1 MCQIFHI
8 KSMGVSVK
16 ADSRNMVMYTPLH
29 AMRELV
35 MSDLYEFVKYFW
47 DTFEPFPFAA
57 ADYIEF
63 LCECFMYM
71 SKDSLPPSVTRKFVS
86 DAKYAQL
93 KNRFFKKYGVLPKCD
108 VRDKLFRG
116 EHVHNHNINIHPR
129 AGKSLIF
136 NVCGPVWLMVH
147 KPVMSTSVSHSQDLS
162 REFIDKK
169 RLLLESEKFREMFTE
184 EQYQLR
190 YSSSTLVEMM
200 NLGKSYSTSMKSF
213 TGRGSNFILNDDLV
227 NVQDA
232 RADGKVL
239 QAAKDYVRFTQS
251 TRLNDPKTGVTCH
264 IMQRICKGDVSDMI
278 TSDPELS
285 KLYSNTILKA
295 LATEDE
301 AFIFPVSGKIWFRKK
316 GDPLAPKRFGDY
328 SVERMKLGNVDFECQ
343 FQQDVSY
350 SGVNAITQAEIDEA
364 TITREQF
371 EEVIKVSH
379 YASHDCPV
387 KDLETSDFHGYVEG
401 WADEFSTLYIT
412 DAMMKHMSISDEQT
426 FLTNLEA
433 IDPSILQVVEDKANG
448 SPLLSLLAGVV
459 SGLIPFQPGTR
470 SKMARLE
477 LAVVYIKQ
485 GRVKFVA
492 SERVAE
498 LCRHLMAFPTVAHD
512 DDVDAFTQLVISHFM
527 QKDMFIYSGC
537 FTDSNIVKE
546 AHKTEYWNYY
556 YGVTESHGIYYALKI
571 RHDQT
576 RDIFTVMEEK
586 RFPTV
591 SALSDFLKSIEPGT
605 IIYDCSTNQQILNLT
620 QYVFGMY
627 EFVDDNIIVSVS
639 IVKGGFAKNKIQ
651 VLFGCSTTI
660 LDLMRWRSPNK
671 EFKNLPSDYD
681 ITSERV
687 ARCVRGVVT
696 MVKGGS
702 NFWL

>member
-1 MCQIFHI
+1 MRTLLDAKPRIT
-8 KSMGVSVK
+8 
-16 ADSRNMVMYTPLH
+16 YTRIH
-29 AMRELV
+29 ALRELV

-47 DTFEPFPFAA
+47 DTFEPFPFVDAV
-57 ADYIEF
+57 YIEF

-71 SKDSLPPSVTRKFVS
+71 CKDSLPQELTARFIS
-86 DAKYAQL
+86 DSKYAQA
-93 KNRFFKKYGVLPKCD
+93 KQRYYKKHGIMPKCD

-129 AGKSLIF
+129 AGKSLIV
-136 NVCGPVWLMVH
+136 NVCGPVWLMLH

-169 RLLLESEKFREMFTE
+169 RLLLESEKFHEMFPD

-239 QAAKDYVRFTQS
+239 QAAKDYVRYTQS

-278 TSDPELS
+278 TSDPELA

-301 AFIFPVSGKIWFRKK
+301 AFIFPVSGKIWFRPK

-350 SGVNAITQAEIDEA
+350 SGVNAITQAEIDAA
-364 TITREQF
+364 TISRDAF
-371 EEVIKVSH
+371 ESVNKISH

-387 KDLETSDFHGYVEG
+387 KDLDTSDFHGYVEG

-412 DAMMKHMSISDEQT
+412 DAMMRRMSISEEEN
-426 FLTNLEA
+426 FLINLEA
-433 IDPSILQVVEDKANG
+433 VDSSILQVVEDKANG
-448 SPLLSLLAGVV
+448 SPLLSLLAGTV

-470 SKMARLE
+470 SKMTRLE
-477 LAVVYIKQ
+477 LAVVYVRQ
-485 GRVKFVA
+485 GRVKFVE

-498 LCRHLMAFPTVAHD
+498 LCKHLMAFPTVAND
-512 DDVDAFTQLVISHFM
+512 DDVDAFTQLVISHFL

-546 AHKTEYWNYY
+546 AHPTEYWQDY
-556 YGVTESHGIYYALKI
+556 YGVTESRGMYYAIKI
-571 RHDQT
+571 RHDQSK
-576 RDIFTVMEEK
+576 DIFTVTEE
-586 RFPTV
+586 RAFPV
-591 SALSDFLKSIEPGT
+591 ISALSEFLKSIKPGT
-605 IIYDCSTNQQILNLT
+605 IIYDCSVNQQILNLT
-620 QYVFGMY
+620 QFVFGLY
-627 EFVDDNIIVSVS
+627 EFTDDNILVSTS
-639 IVKGGFAKNKIQ
+639 IIKGGFAKNKIQ
-651 VLFGCSTTI
+651 VLLGCNTTI
-660 LDLMRWRSPNK
+660 LDIMRWRSPNK
-671 EFKNLPSDYD
+671 EFKNVPTDYD
-681 ITSERV
+681 VTTERV

>member
-1 MCQIFHI
+1 MKTLLDTGRQ
-8 KSMGVSVK
+8 VT
-16 ADSRNMVMYTPLH
+16 YTRIH
-29 AMRELV
+29 ALRELV

-47 DTFEPFPFAA
+47 DTFEPFPFVE

-71 SKDSLPPSVTRKFVS
+71 CKDSLPVEVSSKFIS
-86 DAKYAQL
+86 DAKYAQV
-93 KNRFFKKYGVLPKCD
+93 KQRFFKRRGVMPKCD
-108 VRDKLFRG
+108 VRDKMFRG
-116 EHVHNHNINIHPR
+116 SHVHNHNINIHPR
-129 AGKSLIF
+129 AGKSTVV
-136 NVCGPVWLMVH
+136 NVCGPVWLMLH
-147 KPVMSTSVSHSQDLS
+147 QPIMSTSVSHSQDLS

-169 RLLLESEKFREMFTE
+169 RLLIESEKFRDMFPD
-184 EQYQLR
+184 EQYRLR
-190 YSSSTLVEMM
+190 YSSSTLVEMV
-200 NLGKSYSTSMKSF
+200 NLAKSYSTSMKSF

-239 QAAKDYVRFTQS
+239 QAAKDYVRYTQS

-301 AFIFPVSGKIWFRKK
+301 AFIFPVSGKVWFRPK

-328 SVERMKLGNVDFECQ
+328 SVERMKLGDVDFECQ

-350 SGVNAITQAEIDEA
+350 SGVNVITQAEIDTA
-364 TITREQF
+364 TISRDAF
-371 EEVIKVSH
+371 ESVNKLSH

-387 KDLETSDFHGYVEG
+387 KDLDTSDFHGYVEG
-401 WADEFSTLYIT
+401 WSDEYSTLYIT
-412 DAMMKHMSISDEQT
+412 DAALKRMSISEEQE
-426 FLTNLEA
+426 FLINLEA
-433 IDPSILQVVEDKANG
+433 IDGSILQVVEDKANG

-470 SKMARLE
+470 SKMTRVE

-485 GRVKFVA
+485 GRVKFVE
-492 SERVAE
+492 SERVTE
-498 LCRHLMAFPTVAHD
+498 LCKHLMAFPTVAHD
-512 DDVDAFTQLVISHFM
+512 DDVDAFTQLVITHFM
-527 QKDMFIYSGC
+527 QKDLFIYSGC
-537 FTDSNIVKE
+537 FTESNIVKE
-546 AHKTEYWNYY
+546 PHETEYWQDY
-556 YGVTESHGIYYALKI
+556 YGVTESRGMYYAVKI
-571 RHDQT
+571 RHDQSK
-576 RDIFTVMEEK
+576 DIFTVTEE
-586 RFPTV
+586 RAFPAV
-591 SALSDFLKSIEPGT
+591 SALSDFLKSLNPGT
-605 IIYDCSTNQQILNLT
+605 IIYDCSVNQQILNLT
-620 QYVFGMY
+620 QFVFGLY
-627 EFVDDNIIVSVS
+627 EFNDDNILVSTS
-639 IVKGGFAKNKIQ
+639 IMKGGFAKNKIQ
-651 VLFGCSTTI
+651 VVLDCNTVI
-660 LDLMRWRSPNK
+660 LDIMRWRSPNK
-671 EFKNLPSDYD
+671 EFKNLPTDYD
-681 ITSERV
+681 VTTERV